1 MADIDRGVS
10 IYGFLVRHSF
20 ASTGATARSYRNSG
34 EVEKAMKLYGFGPT
48 RSLRALWG
56 LKELDADFEFVPVN
70 LVAGEHKHPDFL
82 RLNPAGKVPVLV
94 DGDLV
99 LTESAAIVLYLAE
112 KYRDKGLLPADLKE
126 RAQAYRWLMFAMTEL
141 EQPLWRMAR
150 HTFLY
155 PEARRLPD
163 DVVIARE
170 EFAAMAAILNSH
182 MEGRQFIVGD
192 SITVADCV
200 TAYLID
206 WADEVH
212 LIDDFPQLRAYLE
225 RMYGRPKAPQR
236 IAKAL
241 ADVRAAA

>member
-1 MADIDRGVS
+1 MVRR
-10 IYGFLVRHSF
+10 LVRII
-20 ASTGATARSYRNSG
+20 R
-34 EVEKAMKLYGFGPT
+34 EVEKMMKLYGFGPT

-70 LVAGEHKHPDFL
+70 VAAGEQKHSDFL

-94 DGDLV
+94 DGDVV

-112 KYRDKGLLPADLKE
+112 KYRDKGLIPADLRS
-126 RAQAYRWLMFAMTEL
+126 RAQVYRWLMFAMTEL
-141 EQPLWRMAR
+141 EQPLWRIAR

-170 EFAAMAAILNSH
+170 EFAAMATILNCH

-192 SITVADCV
+192 GITIADCV
-200 TAYLID
+200 TAYVID
-206 WADEVH
+206 WANEQH
-212 LIDDFPQLRAYLE
+212 MIDDFPQLQAYLE
-225 RMYGRPKAPQR
+225 RMYARPKAPQR
-236 IAKAL
+236 IAEAL
-241 ADVRAAA
+241 ADVRAAT